1 MTLTT
6 WLWCG
11 LLVLAAGVVG
21 WCLCVVSARA
31 EAQAERMSRDWQ
43 RRKGLSVDTGVDTT
57 VDKR

>member
-1 MTLTT
+1 MTHL
-6 WLWCG
+6 WLLWPA
-11 LLVLAAGVVG
+11 LLVLAAGVVA

-31 EAQAERMSRDWQ
+31 DAQAERMSRDWQ